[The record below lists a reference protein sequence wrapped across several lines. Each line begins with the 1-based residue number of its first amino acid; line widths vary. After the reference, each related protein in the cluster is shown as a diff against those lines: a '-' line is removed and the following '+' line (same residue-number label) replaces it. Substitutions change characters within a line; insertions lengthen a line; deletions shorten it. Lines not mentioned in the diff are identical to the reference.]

1 MVAHARWR
9 GCLGQAAAG
18 AALLLLL
25 GCKREAVTPAPSVP
39 ASPPVLAEQLAAG
52 AQVYE
57 MTCAQCHFAGEG
69 GPAAPPLAGSSA
81 LARPESVFKIILQGQ
96 RGQSVVNG
104 QKLNGIMPAMNYL
117 TDEEVAAVTAYLRE
131 RFGGKT
137 EAVQP
142 ADVAKARTE

>member
-9 GCLGQAAAG
+9 TCLGQAAAG

-25 GCKREAVTPAPSVP
+25 GCKREAVTQPPVTP
-39 ASPPVLAEQLAAG
+39 ASKPMLAEQLAAG

-69 GPAAPPLAGSSA
+69 GPAAPPLTGSAA

-96 RGQSVVNG
+96 RGESVVNG
-104 QKLNGIMPAMNYL
+104 RKLNGIMPAMSYL
-117 TDEEVAAVTAYLRE
+117 TDEEVAAVTAYLRKQ
-131 RFGGKT
+131 FGGKS
-137 EAVQP
+137 EAVP
-142 ADVAKARTE
+142 PTDVAQARGK